1 MSSFQD
7 FFLIDAICSFISCFL
22 LSRCARL
29 RRLSAVF
36 FQILSALLWSRVN
49 QGMRLLL
56 LVLVGCVAATNSS
69 SSKNKRAI
77 DDSTHSIKRSEIVEG
92 SGDDSGVKHSVSSP
106 DVEIHGSGYGSDDED
121 GDSIHGSGGLP
132 EQNEVTGNSRINLI
146 VSASIVDVVEGS
158 GKVIPSVQ
166 HRPQVTTTTT
176 TTHMPPVHSSSDS
189 DQSHVFN
196 PVVPIRQLPKDDVTT
211 TSSTT
216 TTTTSSTRRV
226 AIQPATTPDP
236 TATQSPF
243 HPVLKPGI
251 FAAVVG
257 GTVVG
262 LLTAI
267 LLVMF
272 IVYRMRKKDE
282 GSYALEEPKPRP
294 YASYAYTKAS
304 TKEFYA

>member
-1 MSSFQD
+1 
-7 FFLIDAICSFISCFL
+7 
-22 LSRCARL
+22 
-29 RRLSAVF
+29 
-36 FQILSALLWSRVN
+36 
-49 QGMRLLL
+49 MRLLL
-56 LVLVGCVAATNSS
+56 VVLIGYVAATNSS
-69 SSKNKRAI
+69 SSVNKRAI
-77 DDSTHSIKRSEIVEG
+77 DGAVHPIKKSEIIEG
-92 SGDDSGVKHSVSSP
+92 SGDDNGSKHSPTSP

-121 GDSIHGSGGLP
+121 GDSVHGSG
-132 EQNEVTGNSRINLI
+132 TSM
-146 VSASIVDVVEGS
+146 VDVIEGS
-158 GKVIPSVQ
+158 GSVPSLIQ
-166 HRPQVTTTTT
+166 ERPQVTTTTT
-176 TTHMPPVHSSSDS
+176 TTHMPPVHSHSESE
-189 DQSHVFN
+189 HVFN
-196 PVVPIRQLPKDDVTT
+196 PVVPIGPHSKD
-211 TSSTT
+211 SLSTT
-216 TTTTSSTRRV
+216 TPSVIVTRPITTTSTRRV

>member
-1 MSSFQD
+1 
-7 FFLIDAICSFISCFL
+7 
-22 LSRCARL
+22 
-29 RRLSAVF
+29 
-36 FQILSALLWSRVN
+36 
-49 QGMRLLL
+49 
-56 LVLVGCVAATNSS
+56 SS

-121 GDSIHGSGGLP
+121 GDSIHGSG
-132 EQNEVTGNSRINLI
+132 
-146 VSASIVDVVEGS
+146 ASIVDVVEGS

-251 FAAVVG
+251 FA
-257 GTVVG
+257 
-262 LLTAI
+262 
-267 LLVMF
+267 
-272 IVYRMRKKDE
+272 
-282 GSYALEEPKPRP
+282 
-294 YASYAYTKAS
+294 
-304 TKEFYA
+304 

>member
-1 MSSFQD
+1 
-7 FFLIDAICSFISCFL
+7 
-22 LSRCARL
+22 
-29 RRLSAVF
+29 
-36 FQILSALLWSRVN
+36 
-49 QGMRLLL
+49 MRLLL
-56 LVLVGCVAATNSS
+56 LVVVGCVAATNTPSS
-69 SSKNKRAI
+69 THKRAI
-77 DDSTHSIKRSEIVEG
+77 DDSTQTIKKSEIVEG
-92 SGDDSGVKHSVSSP
+92 SGDDSATKHSVASP

-121 GDSIHGSGGLP
+121 GDTVHGSG
-132 EQNEVTGNSRINLI
+132 
-146 VSASIVDVVEGS
+146 ASIVDVVEGS
-158 GKVIPSVQ
+158 GSVVPSIQ
-166 HRPQVTTTTT
+166 QRPQVTTTTT
-176 TTHMPPVHSSSDS
+176 TTHIPPVQPSSDLDHS
-189 DQSHVFN
+189 FN

-216 TTTTSSTRRV
+216 TTTVSSTRRTV
-226 AIQPATTPDP
+226 IQPATTPDP
-236 TATQSPF
+236 AATQSPF

>member
-1 MSSFQD
+1 
-7 FFLIDAICSFISCFL
+7 
-22 LSRCARL
+22 
-29 RRLSAVF
+29 
-36 FQILSALLWSRVN
+36 
-49 QGMRLLL
+49 
-56 LVLVGCVAATNSS
+56 SS

-121 GDSIHGSGGLP
+121 GDSIHGSG
-132 EQNEVTGNSRINLI
+132 
-146 VSASIVDVVEGS
+146 ASIVDVVEGS

-251 FAAVVG
+251 FAG
-257 GTVVG
+257 RFIIFSG
-262 LLTAI
+262 LALHYS
-267 LLVMF
+267 
-272 IVYRMRKKDE
+272 VYRNSDFIWIFLCII
-282 GSYALEEPKPRP
+282 SYVYSRSQFEE
-294 YASYAYTKAS
+294 
-304 TKEFYA
+304 FFL

>member
-1 MSSFQD
+1 M
-7 FFLIDAICSFISCFL
+7 
-22 LSRCARL
+22 
-29 RRLSAVF
+29 
-36 FQILSALLWSRVN
+36 
-49 QGMRLLL
+49 
-56 LVLVGCVAATNSS
+56 
-69 SSKNKRAI
+69 
-77 DDSTHSIKRSEIVEG
+77 
-92 SGDDSGVKHSVSSP
+92 
-106 DVEIHGSGYGSDDED
+106 EIHGSGYGSDDED
-121 GDSIHGSGGLP
+121 GDSVHGSG
-132 EQNEVTGNSRINLI
+132 TSM
-146 VSASIVDVVEGS
+146 VDVVEGS
-158 GKVIPSVQ
+158 GGVPPSLIQ
-166 HRPQVTTTTT
+166 QRPQVTTTTT
-176 TTHMPPVHSSSDS
+176 TTHMPPVHSHSDS
-189 DQSHVFN
+189 EHVFN
-196 PVVPIRQLPKDDVTT
+196 PVLPIQPSPKDSLTT
-211 TSSTT
+211 PLPPAM
-216 TTTTSSTRRV
+216 TTTTSTSTRRI

>member
-1 MSSFQD
+1 
-7 FFLIDAICSFISCFL
+7 
-22 LSRCARL
+22 
-29 RRLSAVF
+29 
-36 FQILSALLWSRVN
+36 
-49 QGMRLLL
+49 MRLLL
-56 LVLVGCVAATNSS
+56 LVLIGCVAATNSS

-77 DDSTHSIKRSEIVEG
+77 DDSTHTTKKSEIVEG
-92 SGDDSGVKHSVSSP
+92 SGNDSGSKDSVTSP

-121 GDSIHGSGGLP
+121 GDSVHGSG
-132 EQNEVTGNSRINLI
+132 
-146 VSASIVDVVEGS
+146 ASIVDVVEGS
-158 GKVIPSVQ
+158 GKVIPSIQ
-166 HRPQVTTTTT
+166 QRPQVTTTTT
-176 TTHMPPVHSSSDS
+176 TTHIPPVHSHSDS
-189 DQSHVFN
+189 EQSHVFN

-211 TSSTT
+211 TSVTT

>member
-1 MSSFQD
+1 
-7 FFLIDAICSFISCFL
+7 
-22 LSRCARL
+22 
-29 RRLSAVF
+29 
-36 FQILSALLWSRVN
+36 
-49 QGMRLLL
+49 MRLLL
-56 LVLVGCVAATNSS
+56 VVLIGSVAATNNTSS
-69 SSKNKRAI
+69 ISKRAI
-77 DDSTHSIKRSEIVEG
+77 DGAAQTIKKSEIIEG
-92 SGDDSGVKHSVSSP
+92 SGDDSGSKHSVSSP
-106 DVEIHGSGYGSDDED
+106 DMEIHGSGYGSDDED
-121 GDSIHGSGGLP
+121 GDSVHGSG
-132 EQNEVTGNSRINLI
+132 TSM
-146 VSASIVDVVEGS
+146 VDVVEGS
-158 GKVIPSVQ
+158 GGVPPSLIQ
-166 HRPQVTTTTT
+166 QRPQVTTTTT
-176 TTHMPPVHSSSDS
+176 TTHMPPVHSHSDS
-189 DQSHVFN
+189 EHVFN
-196 PVVPIRQLPKDDVTT
+196 PVLPIQPSPKDSLTT
-211 TSSTT
+211 PLPPAM
-216 TTTTSSTRRV
+216 TTTTSTSTRRI